1 MNDLSIALARS
12 FWQVTIFTL
21 AAAAVY
27 LLVGRRRPGPA
38 ASVATL
44 GLTACMGLTILACCP
59 LPVWWTWSAASPLPV
74 VARDDGGQPPEVDP
88 DALDAA
94 SRSAAPATT
103 GKGIS
108 LSILLKFI
116 SHFEKVPSQSRSST
130 VLIAIVLVVAFSSLA
145 WVGIG
150 IRALYALLRR
160 SLPIADAKLLEQLQT
175 LKRTMDVHQNIEL
188 RASSEVA
195 TAATVGWH
203 KPILLLSDDWEAW
216 SEAELQAVLAHE
228 LAHIQRADY
237 ATWLL
242 ANISV
247 AMHFYHPLVHWLA
260 NRLRLQQEL
269 AADALG
275 ALHAGGPVIYRRA
288 LARLALR
295 QDCLPLPGPA
305 RAFLPD
311 QGTLLKRIAMLRD
324 KDVARHVKASWNLRL
339 GLPALIGVVALAVST
354 LRLPAQQAV
363 PDQKPP
369 APAAAAAA
377 RPEFIRSYITK
388 DADGVISFRV
398 AEILARPEIKEHLSQ
413 YRKDMEMEVKEL
425 IAQLGLT
432 DTQGL
437 PHLEDIE
444 QVSSG
449 VHLGFHPEQP
459 KGSQH
464 SLTMSGITLHMT
476 HDFDWKKIISGL
488 PKSSVELTLVE
499 HGGGSYYRFAK
510 QPAIFGPL
518 VGALLIPDSRTLV
531 LDLEKNIQEMLDS
544 KAHRETEWPEGWKR
558 VNRSLIAFSLNNENN
573 RFGVSLKDQPN
584 LTAEHAELLKNAR
597 QFVFGLDG
605 QEELTI
611 QMRVQ
616 CVSPAAAGK
625 MNEMV
630 KNGLSLADSFL
641 VNPKPDAP
649 PEQKAAMERLRTL
662 IKAMGIFQDES
673 QVCVMAQ
680 VKMTLWDLLSIDG
693 GF

>member
-1 MNDLSIALARS
+1 MNDLSIGLARS
-12 FWQVTIFTL
+12 FWQVTFLTL

-27 LLVGRRRPGPA
+27 LLIGRRRPGPA

-59 LPVWWTWSAASPLPV
+59 LPAWWTWTAASPSPV
-74 VARDDGGQPPEVDP
+74 VVRDDGGQSPEVDG

-94 SRSAAPATT
+94 SRRVAPATT
-103 GKGIS
+103 GTGVS
-108 LSILLKFI
+108 LSTLLKLI
-116 SHFEKVPSQSRSST
+116 SRFEKVPSQSRSST
-130 VLIAIVLVVAFSSLA
+130 VLIAIVLAAALSSLA

-160 SLPIADAKLLEQLQT
+160 SLPIADTQLVEHFQR
-175 LKRTMDVHQNIEL
+175 LKRAMDVHQTIEL

-203 KPILLLSDDWEAW
+203 KPILLLSDDWEVW

-275 ALHAGGPVIYRRA
+275 ALHAGGPALYRRS

-339 GLPALIGVVALAVST
+339 GLPALIGVVALGVST
-354 LRLPAQQAV
+354 LRLPAQQAAQ
-363 PDQKPP
+363 DQRQP
-369 APAAAAAA
+369 APATAAA

-388 DADGVISFRV
+388 DADGVISFRP
-398 AEILARPEIKEHLSQ
+398 AEILARPEIKELLSQ
-413 YRKDMEMEVKEL
+413 HRKEMEAGINEL
-425 IAQLGLT
+425 YALLGLT
-432 DTQGL
+432 DSQNF

-444 QVSSG
+444 QFSAG
-449 VHLGFHPEQP
+449 VYLRFQPEQQ
-459 KGSQH
+459 KGAQH
-464 SLTMSGITLHMT
+464 SLMMSGFTLRT
-476 HDFDWKKIISGL
+476 NRDFDWKKVISGL
-488 PKSSVELTLVE
+488 SKASMELTPVE
-499 HGGGSYYRFAK
+499 HGGHSYYKFTK
-510 QPAIFGPL
+510 MPAMFGPL
-518 VGALLIPDSRTLV
+518 IGGLLIPDSRTLV
-531 LDLEKNIQEMLDS
+531 LDLEKNIQELLDP
-544 KAHRETEWPEGWKR
+544 KTHQEVAWPEGWKR
-558 VNRSLIAFSLNNENN
+558 VNRSLIAFTLNNENN
-573 RFGVSLKDQPN
+573 RYGVRLKDDPS
-584 LTAEHAELLKNAR
+584 LTPEHAELLKNV
-597 QFVFGLDG
+597 QHFVFGLDG

-611 QMRVQ
+611 QMRLQ
-616 CVSPAAAGK
+616 CVSPAAADK
-625 MNEMV
+625 MNRLV
-630 KNGLSLADSFL
+630 QKGWSFADGFL
-641 VNPKPDAP
+641 LTPKPDAP
-649 PEQKAAMERLRTL
+649 PEQKAAMKRLLKL
-662 IKAMGIFQDES
+662 IGATAIWQDES
-673 QVCVMAQ
+673 QVCVATK
-680 VKMTLWDLLSIDG
+680 VKMTLLDLFQS
-693 GF
+693 F

>member
-1 MNDLSIALARS
+1 MNDLTISLARS
-12 FWQVTIFTL
+12 FCQVTLLTL
-21 AAAAVY
+21 TAAAVY

-59 LPVWWTWSAASPLPV
+59 LPVWWTWSATLPSPV
-74 VARDDGGQPPEVDP
+74 VVRDDAGQALESNRNARDP
-88 DALDAA
+88 A
-94 SRSAAPATT
+94 SRLSATASAN
-103 GKGIS
+103 KGVS
-108 LSILLKFI
+108 LSTLLKLI
-116 SHFEKVPSQSRSST
+116 SRLEKVPSQSRSST
-130 VLIAIVLVVAFSSLA
+130 ALIAIVLAVAFSSLA

-160 SLPIADAKLLEQLQT
+160 SLPIADVQLLDQLQT
-175 LKRTMDVHQNIEL
+175 LKCAMGVHQTIEP
-188 RASSEVA
+188 RASTEVA

-203 KPILLLSDDWEAW
+203 KPILLLSDDWKAW
-216 SEAELQAVLAHE
+216 SEGELLAVLAHE

-275 ALHAGGPVIYRRA
+275 ALHAGGPTIYRRA

-339 GLPALIGVVALAVST
+339 GLPALIGVVALGVST

-363 PDQKPP
+363 PDQKQP
-369 APAAAAAA
+369 APAAAEAA

-398 AEILARPEIKEHLSQ
+398 AEFIARPEIMQHLSQ
-413 YRKDMEMEVKEL
+413 YRKDLEMEVKEL
-425 IAQLGLT
+425 CAQLGLT

-444 QVSSG
+444 HVSAG
-449 VHLGFHPEQP
+449 LHLGYHPDQP

-488 PKSSVELTLVE
+488 PKTSMELSLVE
-499 HGGGSYYRFAK
+499 HGGHSYYKFAK
-510 QPAIFGPL
+510 QPAMFGPL

-544 KAHRETEWPEGWKR
+544 KPHQDTEWPEGWKR

-573 RFGVSLKDQPN
+573 RYGVSLKDNPI
-584 LTAEHAELLKNAR
+584 LTAEHAEVLKSVR

-616 CVSPAAAGK
+616 CVSPTAAAK
-625 MNEMV
+625 TNELI
-630 KNGLSLADSFL
+630 KKGLSLANNFL
-641 VNPKPDAP
+641 GNPKPDAP
-649 PEQKAAMERLRTL
+649 PDQIVAMKRLLTL
-662 IKAMGIFQDES
+662 VKAMGIVQHES
-673 QVCVMAQ
+673 EVCVLAQ